1 MEAAARFSMN
11 ENYALAWL
19 SDKSVEKKD
28 YESALHY
35 ADILLRKSPALI
47 NYVMPTLVQI
57 AEDKDA
63 SGGLRKLLF
72 DSPPWRGQ
80 FFRSLP
86 RSVSDA
92 RTPLQLLVALK
103 DSPNP
108 PGADDLSGYLSF
120 LIENKFYALA
130 YYAWLQFLPQEQLSS
145 LGLLFNGNF
154 ETAPSG
160 LPFDWVITPGSGVTI
175 DIAPAPDHEGGRALV
190 VAFEDGRVN
199 FGGVTQLMVLPP
211 GKYQFNGKYTGEV
224 VGERGVKW
232 RVVCVGRAAIGESKM
247 IAGRTSTWKDIE
259 FAFAVPGADCPAQY
273 LRLDLDAR
281 MSSEQFVSGTVRFG
295 GLRIARLTDAA
306 NK

>member
-1 MEAAARFSMN
+1 MDGCLGAASFQGKSMSTPLSRKPWLRTILFGALAVILVWQVATRTFGAYLAKIAAAQALVILPRQPTALLNLAERSLEADPQSPDAGPDRNRQIRAMVESALFNDPLNARGLRLLGQLADKSHDEKRAWQFMEAAARFSMN

-92 RTPLQLLVALK
+92 RTPLQLLVA
-103 DSPNP
+103 
-108 PGADDLSGYLSF
+108 
-120 LIENKFYALA
+120 
-130 YYAWLQFLPQEQLSS
+130 
-145 LGLLFNGNF
+145 
-154 ETAPSG
+154 
-160 LPFDWVITPGSGVTI
+160 
-175 DIAPAPDHEGGRALV
+175 
-190 VAFEDGRVN
+190 
-199 FGGVTQLMVLPP
+199 
-211 GKYQFNGKYTGEV
+211 
-224 VGERGVKW
+224 
-232 RVVCVGRAAIGESKM
+232 
-247 IAGRTSTWKDIE
+247 
-259 FAFAVPGADCPAQY
+259 
-273 LRLDLDAR
+273 
-281 MSSEQFVSGTVRFG
+281 
-295 GLRIARLTDAA
+295 
-306 NK
+306 